1 LHTLDCDADPP
12 APAPDIAW
20 LDHPRLSAEEVRA
33 AMDGIEREHA
43 LEYDVVLPQRVVGV
57 EDQVLARA
65 GGHSQSSVCNG

>member
-33 AMDGIEREHA
+33 AMDGIEREQA
-43 LEYDVVLPQRVVGV
+43 
-57 EDQVLARA
+57 ARF
-65 GGHSQSSVCNG
+65 GYGTKVFELTLRF